1 MDNSL
6 LLVTLAAILRDSAPM
21 IFAVTGETITEKAGV
36 INLSLDGS
44 ILLSAMTGFA
54 VAYLSGSLVWGFL
67 AAMAVGA
74 LVALIIAFA
83 SITLKRD
90 QVAVGF
96 VLTLL
101 CAELS
106 SFLGNPFVRLP
117 GPSVPHLPLPGLVT
131 LPVIGPL
138 LFDHNLVTYL
148 SFILILAAWFFIFRT
163 PAGLVMQGIGER
175 PLAAFVRGINVNRLR
190 YFYTVLGGMLVGFA
204 GAAYTLDVKLG
215 WSHRHTAGV
224 GWIALAIV
232 IFGGW
237 NPLRAAFGAYLFS
250 GLQNLASWLQ
260 PTLPAIPSQ
269 VFQVAPFP
277 LMILTLLLVTSDA
290 VDRLLA
296 YLPAPLRRRVA
307 AAIKSPAPAALG
319 THFEC

>member
-1 MDNSL
+1 MDTEL
-6 LLVTLAAILRDSAPM
+6 LFVTLAAILRDSAPM
-21 IFAVTGETITEKAGV
+21 IFAVIGETITEKAGV

-44 ILLSAMTGFA
+44 ILLSAMTGFT
-54 VAYLSGSLVWGFL
+54 VAYLSHNLVLGFL
-67 AAMAVGA
+67 AAMIVGA
-74 LVALIIAFA
+74 GVALIIAFA
-83 SITLKRD
+83 GITLKQD

-138 LFDHNLVTYL
+138 LFNHNLVTYL
-148 SFILILAAWFFIFRT
+148 SFLLILAAWFFIFHT
-163 PAGLVMQGIGER
+163 PAGLIIQGIGER
-175 PLAAFVRGINVNRLR
+175 PVAAFVRGINVTRLR
-190 YFYTVLGGMLVGFA
+190 YLYTLLGGMLVGFA

-260 PTLPAIPSQ
+260 PILPAIPGQ

-296 YLPAPLRRRVA
+296 CLPLPLRRRLA

-319 THFEC
+319 TNFEC